1 MSDDFEFE
9 DGDDFADENVSS
21 SLKDMWD
28 NNPLL
33 KIGALVVVLGGLY
46 VGYSVFFAGEE
57 EKKGAKSYVS
67 SANELKDAPGQD
79 VDIAY
84 REALETTNAQR
95 ADLAEEIGDSSLPT
109 PIGGSRS
116 SLQAPDAP
124 KSVLDPLEEWRQSA
138 EVSRLFHSEEAL
150 DDEGLDS
157 DLQNPEV
164 VPLAEPVRPQAS
176 IVTNPEAAQQ
186 MLDQMHAI
194 VSNKL
199 PEEPQFVGITAVDSP
214 YALMMAAEEAT
225 LSDQASAQQVT
236 VDSGNGGQGTDQ
248 SSTSSG
254 EEKTLIIPAGNVV
267 YAQLMTELSSDVP
280 GVILAHVL
288 SGPLAGGRALGEFST
303 EGEYITIQFNAIV
316 KDGVFYT
323 IDGIA
328 LDPDT
333 TLAGLATD
341 VDHHY
346 FKRIIL
352 PAAAGFITGMAEAM
366 AETTTS
372 VVVTGDVAVE
382 GSTEPD
388 SDEQI
393 AEGIATAAE
402 KVAEILEDEETEIT
416 ITLAK
421 GTMMGILFMESV
433 TSESIE

>member
-9 DGDDFADENVSS
+9 DGDDFAEENVGS

-46 VGYSVFFAGEE
+46 GGYSVFFGGEE

-84 REALETTNAQR
+84 REALEQTNEQR

-157 DLQNPEV
+157 ELQNPEV
-164 VPLAEPVRPQAS
+164 VPLAEPVRPQVS
-176 IVTNPEAAQQ
+176 VVTNPEAAQQ

-194 VSNKL
+194 VSSKL
-199 PEEPQFVGITAVDSP
+199 PEEVQFTSITAVDSP
-214 YALMMAAEEAT
+214 YALMVKEKEAALAE
-225 LSDQASAQQVT
+225 QASAQQAEA
-236 VDSGNGGQGTDQ
+236 SSEGGENGAGQ
-248 SSTSSG
+248 SKVSSG
-254 EEKTLIIPAGNVV
+254 EGEALIIPAGNVV
-267 YAQLMTELSSDVP
+267 YAQLMTALSSDVP

-303 EGEYITIQFNAIV
+303 EDEYITIQFNAIV
-316 KDGVFYT
+316 KDGVFYEV
-323 IDGIA
+323 DGIA

-352 PAAAGFITGMAEAM
+352 PAAAGFITGMADAL
-366 AETTTS
+366 AETTTT
-372 VVVTGDVAVE
+372 VVTTGTTAVQ
-382 GSTEPD
+382 GSEKPE
-388 SDEQI
+388 SEEQV

-402 KVAEILEDEETEIT
+402 KVSEILDDEETEIT
-416 ITLAK
+416 VTLAK
-421 GTMMGILFMESV
+421 GTMMGILFKESV
-433 TSESIE
+433 TSESIQ